1 MDRFL
6 RHIIIIFLIGLPLF
20 HCIAKKSADKEF
32 LTDNQRK
39 AEYLFL
45 EGQRMKAL
53 EKNDAYFDL
62 LRYAYEL
69 DPSNSVIAYYLG
81 YCYLTME
88 NPTEEKISLALSL
101 MQNHFDEKPDDYYES
116 YFYGNINQK
125 LGRNDEALRVWE
137 KLSSI
142 YPDKIELKYQLADN
156 YAKSGNYSKAIEEY
170 NSIEKTEGKSIPL
183 TLRKL
188 NFFLSQKDSINAIN
202 EGYNMLRSAP
212 SNVQYNLFMGD
223 LFQQLNK
230 PDSAFLYYNKA
241 QQIDPSNGYVYLSKA
256 SYYNAIGDTIN
267 YDKEIYEALINENLD
282 IDSKLEVLS
291 GYIQQKLQNNDLSEK
306 IDTLFNVLIGQH
318 PHEVSIHELYS
329 KYLATKK
336 DYKGAAEQLSYAL
349 DINPANADNWKKLM
363 FIYFFGNNYN
373 GAIEAAQKSLAYNP
387 DNIELYQYIA
397 PAYYQM
403 KEYDKAIDVY
413 HNALDKIDSLD
424 VNLRSNIL
432 GGLADTY
439 YMKGDTIEAFKTYEL
454 SLDINPGN
462 TLVLN
467 NYAYFLAEN
476 DKDLDKAEKM
486 SALAVKGNPENA
498 TFLDTYAW
506 IFFKKKEYKLA
517 RIYIESA
524 FDNEDEP
531 SAELYEHY
539 GDILF
544 MLGEPGKALEQWEK
558 ALELKPDSDILA
570 RKVKHKT
577 YFYK

>member
-1 MDRFL
+1 MNRFL
-6 RHIIIIFLIGLPLF
+6 RYIIVTLFICPPLF
-20 HCIAKKSADKEF
+20 LCTAKKPGDKET

-39 AEYLFL
+39 AEYMFL

-53 EKNDAYFDL
+53 EKDDAYFDL
-62 LRYAYEL
+62 LRRAYEL
-69 DPSNSVIAYYLG
+69 DPSNSAIAYYLG

-88 NPTEEKISLALSL
+88 NPTEDRIALALSL
-101 MQNHFDEKPDDYYES
+101 MQNHFDAKPDDYYES
-116 YFYGNINQK
+116 YFYGSINQK
-125 LGRNDEALRVWE
+125 LGRNKEALRVWE
-137 KLSSI
+137 KLSSL
-142 YPDKIELKYQLADN
+142 YPEKIELKYQLADN
-156 YAKSGNYSKAIEEY
+156 YAKSANYAKAIEQY
-170 NSIEKTEGKSIPL
+170 DSIEKTEGKSLPL

-188 NFFLSQKDSINAIN
+188 NFFLSQKDTINAIN
-202 EGYNMLRSAP
+202 EGYSMLKSAP

-230 PDSAFLYYNKA
+230 PDSALLYYNKA
-241 QQIDPSNGYVYLSKA
+241 QQIEPANGYVYLAKA

-282 IDSKLEVLS
+282 INSKLNVLS
-291 GYIQQKLQNNDLSEK
+291 GYIQQKLQNNDISEK
-306 IDTLFNVLIGQH
+306 IDTLFDILIEQH
-318 PHEVSIHELYS
+318 PHDVSIHELYS

-336 DYKGAAEQLSYAL
+336 DYNGAAEQLSYAL
-349 DINPANADNWKKLM
+349 DINPSNAENWKKLM
-363 FIYFFGNNYN
+363 FIYLFGNNYKS
-373 GAIEAAQKSLAYNP
+373 AIEAAQKSISYNP

-403 KEYDKAIDVY
+403 KEYDKAIEVY
-413 HNALDKIDSLD
+413 NNALEKIDSLD

-439 YMKGDTIEAFKTYEL
+439 YMKGDTVKAFQTYES
-454 SLDINPGN
+454 SLDMNPGN

-467 NYAYFLAEN
+467 NYAYFLAESGR
-476 DKDLDKAEKM
+476 DLDKAEKM
-486 SALAVKGNPENA
+486 SGLAVKENPENS

-506 IFFKKKEYKLA
+506 VFFKKKEYKLA

-524 FDNEDEP
+524 LDNVDEP

-544 MLGEPGKALEQWEK
+544 MLGEPGKALEQWDK
-558 ALELKPDSDILA
+558 ALELKPDSDILK